1 MKEKDLIFN
10 VAIVGDSG
18 VGKTCLLKKLID
30 NNFDLEQNESP
41 ATINV
46 ELSMFITS
54 NNGERIKIMFFDT
67 AGAEKYN
74 SIIWNSI
81 KRACAFLIVFDL
93 TDEVSFD
100 NVIYWKDQIKEHVN
114 LQDVDIIMVAN
125 KCDLERKVT
134 TNRIENFEKKNDFGT
149 NYLFFETSAKTG
161 QGINECL
168 EGLVNK
174 IMFRYENLIDKK
186 SINKNLKLTNNNN
199 KKKNC
204 CQKFFNLFH

>member
-1 MKEKDLIFN
+1 MKEKDITFN

-30 NNFDLEQNESP
+30 NNFDLEKNASSP
-41 ATINV
+41 TINV

-54 NNGERIKIMFFDT
+54 SDGNRIKIMFFDT
-67 AGAEKYN
+67 AGAEKYK
-74 SIIWNSI
+74 STIWNSI
-81 KRACAFLIVFDL
+81 KSACAFLIVFDL

-100 NVIYWKDQIKEHVN
+100 NVIYWKDQIKEHIN
-114 LQDVDIIMVAN
+114 LQEIDIIMVAN

-134 TNRIENFEKKNDFGT
+134 TKRIENFEKKNDFGT

-168 EGLVNK
+168 EGLVDK
-174 IMFRYENLIDKK
+174 IMFRYENLINKND
-186 SINKNLKLTNNNN
+186 INKKIKLTKDNN
-199 KKKNC
+199 KKNC